1 MNDFSL
7 LKTFEVDPKF
17 GSFLNRKFEEYR
29 SSHPPW
35 TKDDGFN
42 ISGYQTPNLLSWD
55 DKEYQNFIVS
65 DVDNLICKY
74 VPCVWDYHYIHF
86 LDYDKGGRMELHNHK
101 EHEDFVLFIY
111 LKTCQSGQTVFYLND
126 LFPERTTI
134 SVTPKENLGAVFSA
148 MVDHEGLHTKEH
160 KRIFVCGIKML
171 NTIT

>member
-1 MNDFSL
+1 M
-7 LKTFEVDPKF
+7 
-17 GSFLNRKFEEYR
+17 
-29 SSHPPW
+29 
-35 TKDDGFN
+35 
-42 ISGYQTPNLLSWD
+42 
-55 DKEYQNFIVS
+55 S

-74 VPCVWDYHYIHF
+74 VSCVWDYHYIHF

-148 MVDHEGLHTKEH
+148 MVDHEGLYTKEH